1 MKDGL
6 ISREAAI
13 EAVREL
19 LLEPDS
25 TQYIYSSD
33 AIGAVKSVPSVH
45 AVPLDKLCEWLA
57 EHYGSPCQLAEIDCY
72 PQCEPDENGEC
83 YGMRTD
89 DKRCWHDYLTK
100 WMEGLDDH
108 R

>member
-1 MKDGL
+1 MDDL
-6 ISREAAI
+6 ISRKEAI
-13 EAVREL
+13 EATEDPVIKGYVL
-19 LLEPDS
+19 YALENIP
-25 TQYIYSSD
+25 
-33 AIGAVKSVPSVH
+33 SVP

-100 WMEGLDDH
+100 WMEGLDAAD
-108 R
+108 